1 MGGALMATVS
11 SGMLND
17 QIPFLAIG
25 EGPPLVMVMGLT
37 GTHEVPTGWD
47 RRMLLRAAAPLCADF
62 RVYVVNQKPGLRP
75 GESMSDIADYLATA
89 IENEFGEPVPLT
101 GTSTGGSVA
110 LQLAV
115 DHPELVWGLVVVAS
129 AYKLGPRG
137 RELQQELAQLT
148 RAGDPAGGWARLMTA
163 MLPAPLQR
171 PTQPLVRRMAGS
183 MAPEDPTDLLASLD
197 AEDAF
202 DVGEQLHRITAPTLV
217 IGGGKDILSPRA
229 LFEQTA
235 AGVHNGRAHIY
246 PDWGHGRTS
255 ASSATANITLGFLL
269 AAIRN

>member
-1 MGGALMATVS
+1 VASVS
-11 SGMLND
+11 GGMLND
-17 QIPFLAIG
+17 QIPYLAIG
-25 EGPPLVMVMGLT
+25 EGPPLVMAMGLT
-37 GTHEVPTGWD
+37 ATHEVPTGWD
-47 RRMLLRAAAPLCADF
+47 RWMLLRAAAPLCSDF

-75 GESMSDIADYLATA
+75 GESMSDIAGYLASA

-115 DHPELVWGLVVVAS
+115 DRPELVRGLVVVA
-129 AYKLGPRG
+129 AAFKLGPRG
-137 RELQQELAQLT
+137 RELQRELARLT
-148 RAGDPAGGWARLMTA
+148 RAGDPAGGWAQLMTA
-163 MLPAPLQR
+163 MLPTPLRR

-183 MAPEDPTDLLASLD
+183 MTPEDPADLLVSLD

-202 DVGEQLHRITAPTLV
+202 DVGGQLHRIAAPTLV
-217 IGGGKDILSPRA
+217 IGGGKDVFYPRE

-235 AGVHNGRAHIY
+235 AGVQNGRVHIY

-255 ASSATANITLGFLL
+255 TSSASANLRLGFLL
-269 AAIRN
+269 AVRPS